1 MKLIRRL
8 LMVAVLLIVVV
19 IGIVFFSLD
28 RIIRSQVSS
37 QATSSLNL
45 QTDLG
50 SAALSLFGGKLGLH
64 QLQIASPQGYTAP
77 HMLEVG
83 DTNVEVNYGQLRST
97 PVHVTSILIN
107 KPKLVIEQKDGVFN
121 FKKAM
126 EQMPKSDTPA
136 PKPDSSAKSEPL
148 KLIID
153 DLTVKDADVVI
164 RPNLPGFSS
173 DINVTVPSLTMKNVG
188 SGDGSQNG
196 AAVKDIVMQVISAL
210 AANVTNSGGLPDQ
223 LKGLLKANVGQ
234 VVSQFGAEAQKQ
246 IASVVP
252 GDLGQALSAAVKDPN
267 ALVKDPGKAL
277 QGMLG
282 GNKDS
287 SGNATSQPTDS
298 KDEATDALK
307 GLLGGKKKK

>member
-1 MKLIRRL
+1 
-8 LMVAVLLIVVV
+8 
-19 IGIVFFSLD
+19 
-28 RIIRSQVSS
+28 
-37 QATSSLNL
+37 L

>member
-8 LMVAVLLIVVV
+8 LLAVVVLIVVV
-19 IGIVFFSLD
+19 VGIVFFSLD
-28 RIIRSQVSS
+28 RIIRSEVQT
-37 QATSSLNL
+37 QATSQLNL
-45 QTDLG
+45 KTDLG

-64 QLQIASPQGYTAP
+64 QLEVASPGGYSAP

-83 DTNVEVNYGQLRST
+83 DTNVAVNYGQLRGT
-97 PVHVTSILIN
+97 PVHVASILIN
-107 KPKLVIEQKDGVFN
+107 KPKVVIEQKDGVFN

-126 EQMPKSDTPA
+126 EQMPKGEPTA
-136 PKPDSSAKSEPL
+136 PKEGNAKSEPL

-164 RPNLPGFSS
+164 RPNLPGLSS
-173 DINVTVPSLTMKNVG
+173 DITVKVPALTMKNVG
-188 SGDGSQNG
+188 SGDGSKNG
-196 AAVKDIVMQVISAL
+196 AAVKDVVMQVISAL
-210 AANVTNSGGLPDQ
+210 AANATNAGGIPDQ
-223 LKGLLKANVGQ
+223 LKSMLKSDVGQ

-252 GDLGQALSAAVKDPN
+252 GDLGQTLSSAIKDPQ

-277 QGMLG
+277 QGLID
-282 GNKDS
+282 NKKDS
-287 SGNATSQPTDS
+287 SGNAASQPS
-298 KDEATDALK
+298 NLQNEAGDALK

>member
-8 LMVAVLLIVVV
+8 LFAVILLIVVV
-19 IGIVFFSLD
+19 VGVVFFSLD

-64 QLQIASPQGYTAP
+64 ELQVASPQGYTAP

-83 DTNVEVNYGQLRST
+83 DTNVAVNYGQLRST
-97 PVHVTSILIN
+97 PIHVSSILIN
-107 KPKLVIEQKDGVFN
+107 KPKVVIEQKDGVFN

-126 EQMPKSDTPA
+126 DQIPKGDTSA
-136 PKPDSSAKSEPL
+136 PKPQTTSKSEPI
-148 KLIID
+148 KLVID

-164 RPNLPGFSS
+164 RPNLPGLSG
-173 DINVTVPSLTMKNVG
+173 DINVKVASLTMKNVG

-196 AAVKDIVMQVISAL
+196 AALKDIVMQVISAL
-210 AANVTNSGGLPDQ
+210 AANATDAGGLPDQ
-223 LKGLLKANVGQ
+223 LKVLLKSNVGQ

-252 GDLGQALSAAVKDPN
+252 GDLGKTLSSAVSDPQALI
-267 ALVKDPGKAL
+267 KDPGKAL
-277 QGMLG
+277 QGVLG
-282 GNKDS
+282 SKKDS
-287 SGNATSQPTDS
+287 SGNATSQPADI